1 MSGEY
6 KMVLIVRNDLKMSK
20 GKACAQCSH
29 AAVEAYKQ
37 AKKQSSLLK
46 KWKESGQRKVVVKVE
61 SEENL
66 LDVLRNARE
75 AGLIAVYIQDAGL
88 TQVASGTKTVGGIGP
103 GPEKLIDQVTGHL
116 KLY

>member
-1 MSGEY
+1 MFACCGQFPIPNRFRCRIN
-6 KMVLIVRNDLKMSK
+6 LILFS
-20 GKACAQCSH
+20 Q
-29 AAVEAYKQ
+29 VEAYKQ